1 MERNA
6 RKPVLH
12 AKVLIRTTNNGTSLS
27 WQHGILLIFFVVVRQ
42 IAVTWPYV
50 LCRKVKFRFQ
60 NRSSH
65 HDIKN
70 ENAVLTEFSPYRDE
84 IHFELKWS
92 WYGLL

>member
-1 MERNA
+1 MKRNA

-12 AKVLIRTTNNGTSLS
+12 AKVTHNKQWHLTVMATRHFVN
-27 WQHGILLIFFVVVRQ
+27 FFVVVRQ

-70 ENAVLTEFSPYRDE
+70 ENAVLTEFPYRDE

-92 WYGLL
+92 WHGLL